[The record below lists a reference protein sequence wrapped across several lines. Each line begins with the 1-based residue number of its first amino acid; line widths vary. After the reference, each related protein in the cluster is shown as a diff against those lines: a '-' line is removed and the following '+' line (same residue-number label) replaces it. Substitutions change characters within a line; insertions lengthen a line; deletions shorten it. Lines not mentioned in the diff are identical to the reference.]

1 MVTRTLITEKNSLL
15 WKRITASFFDVIFVG
30 LLVLVIHMLSPK
42 PVPVPM
48 TKWIMLA
55 VFMTYSILFD
65 YYLHGT
71 PGKHMMKIKI
81 LYTHDK
87 RSYLLTTFYRN
98 VLKVVSFSGFY
109 WMLGAPY
116 RQGLHNRIAKC
127 MIVEDVGNR

>member
-15 WKRITASFFDVIFVG
+15 WKRVTASFFDVTLVG
-30 LLVLVIHMLSPK
+30 LLVLVIHMVSPK
-42 PVPVPM
+42 PVPVPL
-48 TKWIMLA
+48 TKWIVLG

-65 YYLHGT
+65 YYQYGT

-81 LYTHDK
+81 LYTYDK

-98 VLKVVSFSGFY
+98 VLKVTSLLGMY
-109 WMLGAPY
+109 WVLGAPY